1 MTKQKE
7 SNPISLLTALI
18 SVFRAAFG
26 VQKRENMERDLNA
39 TNPKVF
45 ILAALIFTSLFIGTL
60 LIVVNSVIP
69 H

>member
-1 MTKQKE
+1 MPKPKQH
-7 SNPISLLTALI
+7 NTISLLTALI

>member
-1 MTKQKE
+1 MPKQKE

>member
-1 MTKQKE
+1 MPKQKKN
-7 SNPISLLTALI
+7 NPISLLTALI

>member
-1 MTKQKE
+1 MPKQKE
-7 SNPISLLTALI
+7 SNPISLLSALI

>member
-1 MTKQKE
+1 MPKQKE
-7 SNPISLLTALI
+7 SNPISLITALI

-60 LIVVNSVIP
+60 LIVVKSVIP

>member
-1 MTKQKE
+1 MPKQKKN
-7 SNPISLLTALI
+7 NPISLLTALI

-26 VQKRENMERDLNA
+26 VQKRENMERDFNA